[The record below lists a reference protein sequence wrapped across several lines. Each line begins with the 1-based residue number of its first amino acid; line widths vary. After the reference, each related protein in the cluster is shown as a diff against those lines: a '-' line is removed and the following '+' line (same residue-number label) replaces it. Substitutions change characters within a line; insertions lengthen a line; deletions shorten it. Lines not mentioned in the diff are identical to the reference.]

1 MTKNIFLVMCFV
13 NLYTLSFP
21 VRNARTMKPASDNP
35 SMAQRIA
42 RTLPSLTRSH
52 RKMAD
57 YVLSHPFKVATMAI
71 DELATALGVS
81 VATANRFARA
91 LGFDGYPQFR
101 AALVL
106 GFESAL
112 APVEKLRSRVE
123 SPATA
128 ADVFMDSLSNI
139 QRNISLTQQSLDAHT
154 CEQAVNA
161 VLSAK
166 RIGIIGFGASTW
178 LGGLL
183 QRGLDPLCGN
193 VQLLATIEGSSAAAR
208 VISRLQTSDLLIAI
222 GFPRYAADTVFLAQR
237 ACEAGVP
244 VLALTD
250 RVTSPLA
257 RLATVSLYV
266 HTESHYFSN
275 CEASALALVEAL
287 CSAVAHRTQGSIKA
301 ATELAESLLPWIYGN
316 PDSALRSLPGTS
328 TTVSRRKKEASRK
341 ATGKGTK

>member
-1 MTKNIFLVMCFV
+1 
-13 NLYTLSFP
+13 
-21 VRNARTMKPASDNP
+21 MKPASDAP
-35 SMAQRIA
+35 SMSQRIA
-42 RTLPSLTRSH
+42 RTLPELTRSH

-57 YVLSHPFKVATMAI
+57 YVLNHPFKVATLAI
-71 DELATALGVS
+71 DELAATLGVS

-101 AALVL
+101 AALVM

-112 APVEKLRSRVE
+112 APVEKLRSRVG
-123 SPATA
+123 SPASA
-128 ADVFMDSLSNI
+128 ADVFMDSFANI
-139 QRNISLTQQSLDAHT
+139 QHNISQTQKSLDAQA
-154 CEQAVNA
+154 CEQAVSA
-161 VLSAK
+161 ILGAK

-208 VISRLQTSDLLIAI
+208 VVSRMQPTDLLIAI

-257 RLATVSLYV
+257 RLATVSLYAY
-266 HTESHYFSN
+266 TDSNYFSN
-275 CEASALALVEAL
+275 CEASALALAEAL
-287 CSAVAHRTQGSIKA
+287 CSAVAHRTQGSISA
-301 ATELAESLLPWIYGN
+301 ATQLAETLLPWIYGSQ
-316 PDSALRSLPGTS
+316 DSLRSLSGSATA
-328 TTVSRRKKEASRK
+328 ASRK
-341 ATGKGTK
+341 GKAPRKTAAGDKK

>member
-1 MTKNIFLVMCFV
+1 
-13 NLYTLSFP
+13 
-21 VRNARTMKPASDNP
+21 MKSASRNP

-42 RTLPSLTRSH
+42 RALPDLTRSH

-57 YVLSHPFKVATMAI
+57 YVLDHPFQVATMAI
-71 DELATALGVS
+71 DELAAALDVS

-112 APVEKLRSRVE
+112 APVEKLRSQLE

-128 ADVFMDSLSNI
+128 VDVFIGSLSNI
-139 QRNISLTQQSLDAHT
+139 QRNISLTQKSLDAHT

-161 VLSAK
+161 ILRAR

-183 QRGLDPLCGN
+183 QRGLDPYCGD
-193 VQLLATIEGSSAAAR
+193 VHLLATVEGSSAAAR
-208 VISRLQTSDLLIAI
+208 VVSRLEATDLLIVI

-237 ACEAGVP
+237 AWDAGVP

-257 RLATVSLYV
+257 RLATVSLYAC
-266 HTESHYFSN
+266 TESQYFSN

-301 ATELAESLLPWIYGN
+301 ATQLTESLLPWIYGN
-316 PDSALRSLPGTS
+316 PGSGLRSLPDTAAA
-328 TTVSRRKKEASRK
+328 ASRK
-341 ATGKGTK
+341 KKTTGKPTHKARK